1 MLITMFFKKLVYTFF
16 FQEEMEIGYFQQAWF
31 NRRILMTSQ
40 SCDTCPLSFL
50 YEQLA
55 KL

>member
-1 MLITMFFKKLVYTFF
+1 MLITMFFKKLVHNFF

-40 SCDTCPLSFL
+40 SCDICPLSFL